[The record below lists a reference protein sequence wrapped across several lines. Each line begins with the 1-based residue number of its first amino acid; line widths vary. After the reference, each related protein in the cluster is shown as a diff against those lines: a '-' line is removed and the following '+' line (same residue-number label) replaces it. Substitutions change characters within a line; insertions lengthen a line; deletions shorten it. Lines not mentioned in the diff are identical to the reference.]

1 MYLMETALQRK
12 AVLLKERDAEIQVKD
27 AEIQVKDAEIRDV
40 KTEIKMAKAEIRE
53 AKTEIQKAKLAL
65 KTKDETMVHVLF
77 EAGVSVEKIASSTGL
92 SMKEINRIIKT
103 C

>member
-27 AEIQVKDAEIRDV
+27 AEIRDV
-40 KTEIKMAKAEIRE
+40 KIEIKMAKAEIRE